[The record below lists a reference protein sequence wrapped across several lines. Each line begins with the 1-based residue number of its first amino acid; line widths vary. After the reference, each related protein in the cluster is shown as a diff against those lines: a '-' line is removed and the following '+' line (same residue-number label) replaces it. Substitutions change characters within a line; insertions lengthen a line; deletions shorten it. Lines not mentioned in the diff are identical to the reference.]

1 VHIELRGSMG
11 QPGLEFRPEGQADG
25 AVRDGRDDAPMDDPL
40 GVEVMSLET
49 HVDLGLAVSH
59 RSKLQPDPL
68 VERRAS
74 DPVREFHQLPL
85 IEP

>member
-1 VHIELRGSMG
+1 
-11 QPGLEFRPEGQADG
+11 
-25 AVRDGRDDAPMDDPL
+25 MDDPL

-49 HVDLGLAVSH
+49 HVDLGLAVPH